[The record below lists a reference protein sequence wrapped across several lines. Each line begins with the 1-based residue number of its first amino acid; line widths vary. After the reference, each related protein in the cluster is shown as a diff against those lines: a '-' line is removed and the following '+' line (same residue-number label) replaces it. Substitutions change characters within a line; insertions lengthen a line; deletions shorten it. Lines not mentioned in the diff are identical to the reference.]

1 MLRKII
7 QQKNKIFKPILNG
20 NILSFK
26 KENVQGMQSFSFLNP
41 FVPKGYPNTVS
52 NEYTKYSIYAFL
64 STISG
69 TIGSTISTQLL
80 LQSLGISN
88 GIAIASSVAL
98 NWVIKDFA
106 GLTGGIFY
114 SAIVSTK
121 FDSEPKRQRFRAKI
135 LLNIANIIEVSSIYF
150 PGSFLLIASGS
161 NILKNIGFLAAGG
174 SNASINSSFIKKGM
188 PNNLGDITVK
198 MGAQKTFGS
207 LLGTLGGVGLSLVFG
222 TQPFNLVMTF
232 IPITICNLVTLY
244 ISTNSIVS
252 KSFNKER
259 LEILLDNYFK
269 NTKIT
274 SPYEIYTKETFILN
288 YKSRFDIRIQE
299 SLENININLDNSE
312 IYTYE
317 FFEIINENNVFY
329 IWYFDG
335 ISNKDIV
342 KSFYIIYN
350 NYYFN
355 ENFNENEF
363 ELFYEN
369 LSNNSEWQL
378 NNIYITSTK
387 LKVIE

>member
-1 MLRKII
+1 
-7 QQKNKIFKPILNG
+7 
-20 NILSFK
+20 
-26 KENVQGMQSFSFLNP
+26 
-41 FVPKGYPNTVS
+41 
-52 NEYTKYSIYAFL
+52 
-64 STISG
+64 
-69 TIGSTISTQLL
+69 
-80 LQSLGISN
+80 
-88 GIAIASSVAL
+88 
-98 NWVIKDFA
+98 
-106 GLTGGIFY
+106 
-114 SAIVSTK
+114 
-121 FDSEPKRQRFRAKI
+121 
-135 LLNIANIIEVSSIYF
+135 
-150 PGSFLLIASGS
+150 
-161 NILKNIGFLAAGG
+161 
-174 SNASINSSFIKKGM
+174 M